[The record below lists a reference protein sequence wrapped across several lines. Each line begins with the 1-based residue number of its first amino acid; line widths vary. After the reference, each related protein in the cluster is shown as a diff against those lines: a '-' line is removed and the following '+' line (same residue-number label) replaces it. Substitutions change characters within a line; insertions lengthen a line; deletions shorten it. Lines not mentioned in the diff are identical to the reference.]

1 MPGSSEYKP
10 AIPPKPSICLYSLQ
24 YNTKLGYKKQPSG
37 QQGQHQH
44 SKKIN
49 TIISDDLD
57 NDDKI
62 SLTHDSYN
70 TVENERKHEKDFTKN
85 IVADKPHDVAKEYAD
100 KDANSIYN
108 DCDRSKHKQQ
118 QVSSQ
123 CSLFERFVKETLSVK
138 SVGNDYVRKLT
149 QQFTQENTQFSRK
162 YQNKRS
168 ANYNIEKYQ
177 GRKLF

>member
-10 AIPPKPSICLYSLQ
+10 AIPPKPSICLHSLQ
-24 YNTKLGYKKQPSG
+24 YQTRLGYNEQSSG

-44 SKKIN
+44 SKKMN

-62 SLTHDSYN
+62 SVTHDSCN
-70 TVENERKHEKDFTKN
+70 TVDNERKHEQDFTTKS
-85 IVADKPHDVAKEYAD
+85 VADKPHDVAKEDTD
-100 KDANSIYN
+100 KKANSLDN
-108 DCDRSKHKQQ
+108 NCERSRFRQQ

-123 CSLFERFVKETLSVK
+123 SLFERFVKETISVK
-138 SVGNDYVRKLT
+138 SVGNDYFRKLPP
-149 QQFTQENTQFSRK
+149 QFTHENTQFSRIH
-162 YQNKRS
+162 QNKRS
-168 ANYNIEKYQ
+168 SNYNTDKYQ